1 MSSNRRIHIFIAL
14 LACVIAIIPFS
25 FRSTVSADDS
35 LTINLSSGASQVKPG
50 DSISIDVSFD
60 KFPRLT
66 RFGPI
71 EIQFDTSSVSY
82 TGMTISASLPST
94 FTVQSSETSGVV
106 VVSGI
111 DNDVEAL
118 IQANKQLPTT
128 DEEGQ
133 PIEPPED
140 PSMMSSE
147 AVAVCTLSFVVL
159 DTAKSEARFWLS
171 NASGFKNSS
180 DLAVTTTLG
189 SFVAVSVD
197 TPDSSDASL
206 ASLDLDTGSLEPQF
220 SPTTYDYR
228 VSVPRS
234 ITNVVVSAVPY
245 DNKSEVIVSGENN
258 LIVGENQIRITVVAQ
273 NVVSTQEY
281 RITVVR
287 EESYIPQGASINDPD
302 GQTYLFA
309 DIPDTLVIPSEFYPD
324 TIRIGQ
330 YELPAFYME
339 GLREVLL
346 YLQHPEGA
354 VGLYAYSPNTGTLTA
369 FDPQKS
375 FFRASMLFSIQTVT
389 DASIV
394 PDGFVPVN
402 FNFNGRSVQGYES
415 EDGKTRILYLSDDA
429 GSNRFYVVVAKTS
442 EIYPYI
448 ARPEPPTSVYLILF
462 VVFLCLS
469 IVEAAMIAI
478 IIFQLRRRR
487 AIVTP
492 RVRRV

>member
-206 ASLDLDTGSLEPQF
+206 ASLDRQCHTTTSL
-220 SPTTYDYR
+220 
-228 VSVPRS
+228 
-234 ITNVVVSAVPY
+234 
-245 DNKSEVIVSGENN
+245 KSS
-258 LIVGENQIRITVVAQ
+258 
-273 NVVSTQEY
+273 
-281 RITVVR
+281 
-287 EESYIPQGASINDPD
+287 
-302 GQTYLFA
+302 
-309 DIPDTLVIPSEFYPD
+309 
-324 TIRIGQ
+324 
-330 YELPAFYME
+330 
-339 GLREVLL
+339 
-346 YLQHPEGA
+346 
-354 VGLYAYSPNTGTLTA
+354 
-369 FDPQKS
+369 
-375 FFRASMLFSIQTVT
+375 
-389 DASIV
+389 
-394 PDGFVPVN
+394 
-402 FNFNGRSVQGYES
+402 
-415 EDGKTRILYLSDDA
+415 
-429 GSNRFYVVVAKTS
+429 
-442 EIYPYI
+442 
-448 ARPEPPTSVYLILF
+448 
-462 VVFLCLS
+462 
-469 IVEAAMIAI
+469 
-478 IIFQLRRRR
+478 
-487 AIVTP
+487 
-492 RVRRV
+492 